1 MGNLHQKYNPGC
13 KPNLQH
19 NTSYNVVSVC
29 FNLVYKAKKEQFY
42 FVLILSGQ
50 DGRREVNTGTK
61 KKNHPKLKNVTV
73 LLNYTSLQYLQMK
86 VP

>member
-1 MGNLHQKYNPGC
+1 MLFQYA
-13 KPNLQH
+13 LIW
-19 NTSYNVVSVC
+19 YI
-29 FNLVYKAKKEQFY
+29 KAKKEQFY